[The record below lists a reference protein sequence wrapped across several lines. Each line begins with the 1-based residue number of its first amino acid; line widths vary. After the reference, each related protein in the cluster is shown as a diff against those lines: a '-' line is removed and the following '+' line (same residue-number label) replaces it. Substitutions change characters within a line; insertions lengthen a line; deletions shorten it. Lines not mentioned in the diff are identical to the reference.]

1 MQRNAVLRAA
11 QRCILYWEQHSTK
24 CHNPQNWKQ
33 LYYVLSCIESSCI
46 ESSMSSNTV
55 CHIPQNA
62 LHSNPV
68 PVHERKGRTQFML
81 LCITVAKLLEPDAPQ
96 RDSAMPWGAVVNA
109 WITTTSHLPT
119 LLRNA
124 RSMRRKD
131 STRAATWVSNQS
143 SVKQQASKILLH
155 IVSLSY
161 TFLQRLEFQNS

>member
-33 LYYVLSCIESSCI
+33 LYYSAVLRAAVLRAAWAPTLYATFHKMPFTAILCLYTNAKGVLSSCYY
-46 ESSMSSNTV
+46 V
-55 CHIPQNA
+55 
-62 LHSNPV
+62 
-68 PVHERKGRTQFML
+68 
-81 LCITVAKLLEPDAPQ
+81 LCTVAKLLEPDAPQ
-96 RDSAMPWGAVVNA
+96 RDRGAVVNA
-109 WITTTSHLPT
+109 WITTTSLLPT

-143 SVKQQASKILLH
+143 SVKQQASTILLH